1 MKASITKAEMDSAI
15 RKNAGTKRPLLS
27 IPGVVLGESAGE
39 GCYDEAIANRTIK
52 TKLSGIISKK

>member
-15 RKNAGTKRPLLS
+15 RKNSGTKRALLS
-27 IPGVVLGESAGE
+27 IPGTVLGESAGE

>member
-15 RKNAGTKRPLLS
+15 RKNAGSKKPLLS
-27 IPGVVLGESAGE
+27 IPGAVIGESAGE

>member
-1 MKASITKAEMDSAI
+1 MKASMTKASMGASI
-15 RKNAGTKRPLLS
+15 RKNSGTTKVLMS
-27 IPGVVLGESAGE
+27 IPGAILTPNAGQ

>member
-27 IPGVVLGESAGE
+27 IPGAILGESAGE

>member
-15 RKNAGTKRPLLS
+15 RKNAGTKKPLLS
-27 IPGVVLGESAGE
+27 IPGAVLGESAGE

>member
-15 RKNAGTKRPLLS
+15 RKNSGSKKPLLS
-27 IPGVVLGESAGE
+27 IPGAVLGESAGE
-39 GCYDEAIANRTIK
+39 GCYDEAIVNRTIK

>member
-1 MKASITKAEMDSAI
+1 MKASMTKASMDASI
-15 RKNAGTKRPLLS
+15 RKNSGTKRALLS
-27 IPGVVLGESAGE
+27 IPGAILTPNTGA

>member
-15 RKNAGTKRPLLS
+15 RKNAGSKKPLLS
-27 IPGVVLGESAGE
+27 IPGAVLGESAGE

>member
-15 RKNAGTKRPLLS
+15 RRNSGTKRALLS
-27 IPGVVLGESAGE
+27 IPGTVLGESAGE
-39 GCYDEAIANRTIK
+39 GCYDKAIVNRTIK

>member
-15 RKNAGTKRPLLS
+15 RKNAGSKKPLLS
-27 IPGVVLGESAGE
+27 IPGAVLGESAGE
-39 GCYDEAIANRTIK
+39 GCYDEAIVNRTIK

>member
-15 RKNAGTKRPLLS
+15 RKNSGTKRALLS
-27 IPGVVLGESAGE
+27 IPGTVLGESAGE
-39 GCYDEAIANRTIK
+39 GCYDETIVNRTIK